1 MAYDQT
7 TTLALV
13 KARLNRLASDTTLDD
28 YLTKR
33 IEAAVKK
40 VLAQGY
46 RTADIYETEM
56 RRVGTREMGDAVVA
70 AMQ

>member
-1 MAYDQT
+1 MMLRYTFNEEEA
-7 TTLALV
+7 A
-13 KARLNRLASDTTLDD
+13 
-28 YLTKR
+28 KR

-40 VLAQGY
+40 VLGQGY

-56 RRVGTREMGDAVVA
+56 RRVGTVEMGDAVVA